1 MKPKTITVT
10 PISDDDYIVA
20 SVTPT
25 TAALTLLQTT
35 LTPAHKLL
43 VTFGGDSTKTL
54 TVVGTNERGFAV
66 TEVITSA
73 GAGTVASTA
82 YFKTITSITPSSA
95 YASTVKVGLAGL
107 CVSQWIPLNRFNTPF
122 NVSQSVI
129 ITGTLTCGVEHTLN
143 DLQVLASQTQ
153 PTINT
158 EAHATLT
165 SLTASAS
172 GNYAFPVSG
181 VRLKVTAFTSG
192 SIEYTTIQTRG

>member
-1 MKPKTITVT
+1 MPKPNVKTIS

-25 TAALTLLQTT
+25 TDALTLLQTSFAY
-35 LTPAHKLL
+35 PHKLL
-43 VTFGGDSTKTL
+43 VTFGGDSAKTL
-54 TVVGTNERGFAV
+54 TVVGTNERGNSV

-82 YFKTITSITPSSA
+82 YFATITSITPSEA

-107 CVSQWIPLNRFNTPF
+107 CVTKWVPHNLYNTPF
-122 NVSQSVI
+122 NLSQSVVI
-129 ITGTLTCGVEHTLN
+129 SGTLTCGVEHTLN
-143 DLQVLASQTQ
+143 DIQDLTA
-153 PTINT
+153 TINA

-172 GNYAFPVSG
+172 GNYGFPVTAT
-181 VRLKVTAFTSG
+181 RLKVTAFTSG
-192 SIEYTTIQTRG
+192 SIEYTTIQTAG